1 MERSQDPQTAPSIL
15 IVDDN
20 AEARRLLSLLLQA
33 EGYHLLVARDG
44 HEALRIVDR
53 VPDLALVVLD
63 VMMPGMDGLEVCRRI
78 RKRDDGRY
86 LPVILTTAL
95 SEPEQ
100 VASGLAAGADDY
112 VSKPFA
118 EAEVLARVR
127 ATLRVKRASD
137 ALVEAHKLA
146 TAGAMA
152 VTLGH
157 EINNPLTTVI
167 GNLELALH
175 NEALDERSQ
184 RNLAAA
190 LEAANS
196 IRELVRRLVSIKQ
209 VVTTDYIDS
218 VRMLDLDASC
228 PPSQPHPPA
237 SPAAEEAKPQAAEDT
252 PEPPAPEQRPEQDSP
267 AGQPAA
273 EAAGDPPEASADPS
287 EAAVFDKDAALARAG
302 GDETLLCA
310 AVELFLGDCE
320 ALLPEID
327 RAVASGDLAGLERAA
342 HRIKGA
348 AVSLSA
354 ASAADAAAHVERLAR
369 RGHLEQAPAAA
380 DGLKAELARLR
391 PRLVS
396 LAGRPSP

>member
-63 VMMPGMDGLEVCRRI
+63 VMMPGIDGLEVCRRI
-78 RKRDDGRY
+78 RRRDDRRY
-86 LPVILTTAL
+86 LPVILATAL
-95 SEPEQ
+95 SDPEQ
-100 VASGLAAGADDY
+100 VVSGLAAGADDY
-112 VSKPFA
+112 VTKPFA

-127 ATLRVKRASD
+127 AALRLKRASD
-137 ALVEAHKLA
+137 ALVEAHELA

-175 NEALDERSQ
+175 NEGLDERSQ
-184 RNLAAA
+184 RRLAAA

-196 IRELVRRLVSIKQ
+196 IRELVHRLVSIKQ
-209 VVTTDYIDS
+209 VITTAYIDS

-228 PPSQPHPPA
+228 PPSQHHQPA
-237 SPAAEEAKPQAAEDT
+237 SSAAEPTKPQPAEDT
-252 PEPPAPEQRPEQDSP
+252 PGPPAPGRRPEQDSP
-267 AGQPAA
+267 TGQPAA
-273 EAAGDPPEASADPS
+273 APAGEPPEASADPS
-287 EAAVFDKDAALARAG
+287 EATVFDKAAALARAG

-320 ALLPEID
+320 ALLAEID

-342 HRIKGA
+342 HQIKGA
-348 AVSLSA
+348 AGSLSA
-354 ASAADAAAHVERLAR
+354 ASAAAAAADIERLAL
-369 RGHLEQAPAAA
+369 RGGLEQAPDAA
-380 DGLKAELARLR
+380 DALRAELARLR
-391 PRLVS
+391 PLLVS
-396 LAGRPSP
+396 LAGGPSP